1 MRVRVLV
8 TPKQG
13 VLDPRGRA
21 IQRSRRDLGY
31 EAVSDV
37 RTGQV
42 IHLDLATSDP
52 EEARK
57 LAGEMCEKLLANPVI
72 ESYELELVAPSSDR
86 RK

>member
-21 IQRSRRDLGY
+21 IQRSLHDLGY

>member
-21 IQRSRRDLGY
+21 IQRSLRDLGY
-31 EAVSDV
+31 AAVSDV

-42 IHLDLATSDP
+42 IHLELATSDP

-72 ESYELELVAPSSDR
+72 ESYELDLVAPSSDR

>member
-8 TPKQG
+8 TPKEG

-21 IQRSRRDLGY
+21 IQRSLGELGY
-31 EAVSDV
+31 DAVSDV

-42 IHLDLATSDP
+42 IHLELATSDP
-52 EEARK
+52 DEARR
-57 LAGEMCEKLLANPVI
+57 LAREMCEKLLANPVI
-72 ESYELELVAPSSDR
+72 ESYELELVSSPSSS

>member
-1 MRVRVLV
+1 VRVRVLV

-21 IQRSRRDLGY
+21 IQRALRDLGY

>member
-8 TPKQG
+8 MPKQG

-21 IQRSRRDLGY
+21 IQRSLRDLGY
-31 EAVSDV
+31 AAVSDV

-42 IHLDLATSDP
+42 IHLELATSDP

-72 ESYELELVAPSSDR
+72 ESYELELVAPSSKR

>member
-21 IQRSRRDLGY
+21 IQRSLRDLGY

-72 ESYELELVAPSSDR
+72 ESYELELVDPSSER

>member
-21 IQRSRRDLGY
+21 IQRSLRDLGY

>member
-1 MRVRVLV
+1 MKIRVLV
-8 TPKQG
+8 TPKEG

-21 IQRSRRDLGY
+21 IQRSLRELGY
-31 EAVSDV
+31 DAVSEV

-52 EEARK
+52 EEAQN
-57 LAGEMCEKLLANPVI
+57 LAREMCEKLLANPVI
-72 ESYELELVAPSSDR
+72 ESYELEVVSPSSSA

>member
-21 IQRSRRDLGY
+21 IQRSLRDLGY
-31 EAVSDV
+31 AAVSDV

-42 IHLDLATSDP
+42 IHLELATSDP
-52 EEARK
+52 EEARM

-72 ESYELELVAPSSDR
+72 ESYELELVDPSSDR